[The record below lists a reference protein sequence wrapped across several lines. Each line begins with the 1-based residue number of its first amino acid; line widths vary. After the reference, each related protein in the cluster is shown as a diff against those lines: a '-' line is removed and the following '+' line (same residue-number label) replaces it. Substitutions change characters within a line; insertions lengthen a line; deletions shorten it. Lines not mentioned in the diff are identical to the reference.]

1 MLSLSSSLSRNI
13 CGNLKSKVIHQL
25 YRRAFSSIARLGG
38 PKVAFVGLGNMGLQM
53 ALNIAKH
60 KDDDTHLSVYDLQES
75 SVSTFF
81 QRIEKIE
88 PTLITAAS
96 DLTSVGESNPNI
108 VISSLPTCE
117 ASEVVVSSIVQSLPK
132 SEDKG
137 CTFIDTSTIAPN
149 ISKKLHRLVISASPL
164 HNYVDAP
171 VSGGVNGATDG
182 SLTFMVGCSSDQTLE
197 KIQPILNNMGKKV
210 IPCGGP
216 GSGSAVKLCN
226 NQALAAQMLG
236 ICEAMNLG
244 EALRVDPA
252 VLADVM
258 NVSTAKC
265 WSSEVNNPHP
275 EAAKNIGSGAS
286 VNDYEGGFGTS
297 LMLKDLNL
305 SVSAGEEEGLCL
317 PVAGISR
324 DLYRMACLHGYG
336 AKDFGVL
343 LQFLKGR
350 K

>member
-1 MLSLSSSLSRNI
+1 MIALSLSRHL
-13 CGNLKSKVIHQL
+13 CGNNLKSKLVHQL
-25 YRRAFSSIARLGG
+25 HRRAFSSTTRLGYQR
-38 PKVAFVGLGNMGLQM
+38 VAFVGLGNMGLQM

-75 SVSTFF
+75 NVSRFF
-81 QRIEKIE
+81 ENIKDT
-88 PTLITAAS
+88 TLTTAAS
-96 DLTSVGESNPNI
+96 DLTSVGESNPDI

-117 ASEVVVSSIVQSLPK
+117 ASEVVVSSIVQNLPK
-132 SEDKG
+132 PDDKG
-137 CTFIDTSTIAPN
+137 CIFIDTSTISPN
-149 ISKKLHRLVISASPL
+149 ISKKLHQLVTSKSPL
-164 HNYVDAP
+164 HDYVDAP
-171 VSGGVNGATDG
+171 VSGGVKGATDA
-182 SLTFMVGCSSDQTLE
+182 SLTFMVGCSSGKTLE
-197 KIQPILNNMGKKV
+197 RIQPILNNMGKKV

-236 ICEAMNLG
+236 IAEAMNLG
-244 EALRVDPA
+244 EALGVDPT

-275 EAAKNIGSGAS
+275 EAAKNVGSGAS
-286 VNDYEGGFGTS
+286 ANDYEGGFGTS

-317 PVAGISR
+317 PVAGMSR